1 MGYDIILL
9 QSVLVLSYTHGIGSD
24 GASGLCGKV
33 LTDMDKVTSFTPPP
47 WDITKGAYGALH
59 VGPARLDHPGKARVE
74 YAADRGHDLLAQRDA
89 DARLIHAAHD
99 MLATLKALV
108 IADNKARE
116 LSDYRAHDDFGWLR
130 AAASVARATIARVE
144 GGAA

>member
-1 MGYDIILL
+1 M
-9 QSVLVLSYTHGIGSD
+9 S
-24 GASGLCGKV
+24 AP
-33 LTDMDKVTSFTPPP
+33 FTPAP
-47 WDITKGAYGALH
+47 WAITKGAYGALH
-59 VGPARLDHPGKARVE
+59 VGPARLDHPGKARIE
-74 YAADRGHDLLAQRDA
+74 YALDNGGHDLLAQRDA
-89 DARLIHAAHD
+89 DARLIAAAHD

-130 AAASVARATIARVE
+130 AVFLARATIARVE